1 MLTHNF
7 IDYET
12 SRPPPESMYVAYAQS
27 GLVQPHMQSHTNS
40 YATQQGQM
48 SYGASALYQPRPAQE
63 QSEPAYSSGRSR
75 PMPQITSWRPQQG
88 SYGTRIFIYLQS
100 VFEVDPSW
108 TFHIKFASRQCQSD
122 LTKLETQGSFHQYV
136 LSTEAPIFS
145 TIGWPNTRVPIRIY
159 AQDGS
164 GNEVAL
170 VEVGGFAYTDVVQS
184 SPQLSSE
191 QPRKRK
197 MSPAS
202 TETSELPAKRTSS
215 QQLGS
220 TNNDPYDNTGYSY
233 VQHSTQSYLQ
243 QQASNSIM
251 NANTGTVLPDY
262 QRTPS
267 RATHSQYDSQDS
279 PGRVPRH
286 LSQSSVSAL
295 SQLRGPSP
303 QTPSWVAASIP
314 NKSPGISST
323 PLNRMAAMASPSI
336 MANPPLIRTSTLQQS
351 PSPVV
356 TPSGPSAA
364 GGFNPYAIYPSK
376 AVLKINGNL
385 DTMTAGWNSDEYE
398 AKRRLVQFWRTQA
411 GSTISTDFKPVAP
424 EDRQPH
430 SICISCILWESKD
443 EYYVTSVDTI
453 YLLESLVAVR
463 FTVEEKNRI
472 RRNLEGF
479 RPMTVSKGRPESE
492 DFFKLIMSFPNPK
505 PRNIEKDVKVFP
517 WRILSHALKKIIGK
531 YVSFPYRNRTD

>member
-1 MLTHNF
+1 
-7 IDYET
+7 
-12 SRPPPESMYVAYAQS
+12 
-27 GLVQPHMQSHTNS
+27 MQSQTIPYN
-40 YATQQGQM
+40 TQQESM
-48 SYGASALYQPRPAQE
+48 SYGTSALYQQRPSQE
-63 QSEPAYSSGRSR
+63 HEESTYASSRARSV
-75 PMPQITSWRPQQG
+75 PQITSWRPQQG
-88 SYGTRIFIYLQS
+88 SYGTRVFIYLLS
-100 VFEVDPSW
+100 GFEIDPLW
-108 TFHIKFASRQCQSD
+108 TFQIKFASRQCQSN
-122 LTKLETQGSFHQYV
+122 LTKLERQGSLHQYM
-136 LSTEAPIFS
+136 LSTEVPPF
-145 TIGWPNTRVPIRIY
+145 TTTGWPNTRVPLRIY
-159 AQDGS
+159 VQDGS

-170 VEVGGFAYTDVVQS
+170 IDVGGFNFADVTQP
-184 SPQLSSE
+184 SPRMTPE
-191 QPRKRK
+191 HPRKRK
-197 MSPAS
+197 MSPSSGDAS
-202 TETSELPAKRTSS
+202 DLPAKRTSS

-220 TNNDPYDNTGYSY
+220 TNSDDYETTGYSY
-233 VQHSTQSYLQ
+233 IQQSTQSYLQ
-243 QQASNSIM
+243 QQAQQSSMVDASRGSI
-251 NANTGTVLPDY
+251 LPSY

-267 RATHSQYDSQDS
+267 QMAHSQSEPQDS

-303 QTPSWVAASIP
+303 QTPSWAATNIP
-314 NKSPGISST
+314 TKSPSLPNA
-323 PLNRMAAMASPSI
+323 PLNRMAAMASPSM

-356 TPSGPSAA
+356 TPSGPSVTS
-364 GGFNPYAIYPSK
+364 GFNPYAVYPSK

-385 DTMTAGWNSDEYE
+385 DTMTTGWNSDEYE
-398 AKRRLVQFWRTQA
+398 AKRRLVQFRRSQS

-424 EDRQPH
+424 EDRQPN
-430 SICISCILWESKD
+430 SICISCILWEAKD

-479 RPMTVSKGRPESE
+479 RPMTVSKGRLESE

-517 WRILSHALKKIIGK
+517 WKILSHALKKIIGK
-531 YVSFPYRNRTD
+531 YVSFPNNELEVRGPANN